1 MFLIL
6 TVKSVICRYLSS
18 TNRSSRLIKMSKR
31 LILRMTH
38 RQMIKSIT
46 HTIMAKFWRVMVPP
60 PGRSIVSYLHSTAMM
75 KFGLL
80 STEHLGCSL

>member
-46 HTIMAKFWRVMVPP
+46 HTIMAKF
-60 PGRSIVSYLHSTAMM
+60 
-75 KFGLL
+75 
-80 STEHLGCSL
+80 